1 MPTTCS
7 FTPFP
12 VLTTERLVL
21 RRVTMDD
28 DKEIFFQRSDK
39 GMNKYVGN
47 PLARTIDDARAW
59 MEMIDAIIDANEGI
73 SWGVT
78 LKEDDKLVGG
88 FCYWNWEKER
98 EKAEI
103 GFSIY
108 PQHQNKGLMQEIL
121 RTGLKFGF
129 EYMGLKIIEACTH
142 PENAASV
149 KVLEKNG
156 FRFKGMLAEGNYS
169 VYELKAQGST

>member
-1 MPTTCS
+1 MSTTCS

-21 RRVTMDD
+21 RRVTMND

-39 GMNKYVGN
+39 GMNKYVNN
-47 PLARTIDDARAW
+47 PLAQTIDDARAW
-59 MEMIDAIIDANEGI
+59 MEKIETIIDTNEGI

-78 LKEDDKLVGG
+78 LKGDDKLAGG
-88 FCYWNWEKER
+88 FCYWNWEKEE

-121 RTGLKFGF
+121 QTCLKFGF
-129 EYMGLKIIEACTH
+129 QYMGLRTIEAYTH
-142 PENAASV
+142 PENAASI
-149 KVLEKNG
+149 KVLEKSG
-156 FRFKGMLAEGNYS
+156 FRFKGMSAEDNYS
-169 VYELKAQGST
+169 VYELKAE

>member
-1 MPTTCS
+1 MPGACS

-21 RRVTMDD
+21 RRVTMND
-28 DKEIFFQRSDK
+28 DKEIFFQRSDE

-47 PLARTIDDARAW
+47 PLAQTIDDARAW
-59 MEMIDAIIDANEGI
+59 MEKINTIIDTNEGI

-78 LKEDDKLVGG
+78 LKGDDKLVGG
-88 FCYWNWEKER
+88 FCYWNWEKEQ

-121 RTGLKFGF
+121 QTGLKFGF
-129 EYMGLKIIEACTH
+129 EYMELKTIEAYTH
-142 PENAASV
+142 PENAASI
-149 KVLEKNG
+149 KVLEKSG
-156 FRFKGMLAEGNYS
+156 FRFKDMAEANYS
-169 VYELKAQGST
+169 VYELKAE

>member
-12 VLTTERLVL
+12 VLTTDRLVL
-21 RRVTMDD
+21 RRVTRND

-39 GMNKYVGN
+39 GMNKYVHN
-47 PLARTIDDARAW
+47 PLAQTIDDAWVW
-59 MEMIDAIIDANEGI
+59 MEKIDTIIDTNEGI

-78 LKEDDKLVGG
+78 LKGDDTLVGG
-88 FCYWNWEKER
+88 FCYWNWEKEQ

-121 RTGLKFGF
+121 QTALKFGF
-129 EYMGLKIIEACTH
+129 EYMGLKTIEAYTH
-142 PENAASV
+142 PENATSI
-149 KVLEKNG
+149 KVLEKSG
-156 FRFKGMLAEGNYS
+156 FRFKSMSADANYS
-169 VYELKAQGST
+169 VYELKAE

>member
-12 VLTTERLVL
+12 LLTTERLVL
-21 RRVTMDD
+21 RRVTVND

-39 GMNKYVGN
+39 SMNKYVGN
-47 PLARTIDDARAW
+47 ALAQTIDDARAW
-59 MEMIDAIIDANEGI
+59 MGKIDTIIDTNEGI

-78 LKEDDKLVGG
+78 LKGDDKLVGG
-88 FCYWNWEKER
+88 FCYWNWEKEQ

-121 RTGLKFGF
+121 QTGLKFGF
-129 EYMGLKIIEACTH
+129 EYMGLKTIEAYTH
-142 PENAASV
+142 LENAASI
-149 KVLEKNG
+149 KVLEKSG
-156 FRFKGMLAEGNYS
+156 FRFKGMSAEGNYS
-169 VYELKAQGST
+169 VYELKAE